1 LIAGAAGVSA
11 WRVPQWRARGDRAN
25 CHNESFMNHEPDFLE
40 NLRAE
45 LSGWRRWLDR
55 AIVLG
60 YAVAAG
66 LFVVGFTIA
75 AEWAFGLFERLHHAA
90 PWAPLLWTPAV
101 TAAIVWVTRRWFPGA
116 AGSGIP
122 QVKAALD
129 PTLGAG
135 QRGLFAS
142 LRLTVAKIALG
153 VAGFA
158 AGLSIGREGPSV
170 QVAPRVMQH
179 ARRWLSPRS
188 TIDARA
194 LLIAGG
200 AAGIAAAFNAPLAG
214 VVFAIEELSGR
225 LEARAS
231 GVIITAIV
239 LAGLVAVSVFGNLSY
254 FGIIRVPPLGWALLG
269 PGLGV
274 ALASGIAGGLFARLM
289 IASLTGS
296 PQRLNHWR
304 ARWPVRFAAVGG
316 LVVALIGVVT
326 GGITFGAGSES
337 VKQMLAGHDELTPL
351 YTLLKFIATWLTAWC
366 GVPGGIFAP
375 SLSIGA
381 GIGDGI
387 AQLANPTL
395 GPALIAMG
403 MAGFL
408 AAVTQAP
415 LTAFIIVMEMV
426 DGHSM
431 VLSLMASAM
440 LASLVSRMISRP
452 LYETLAEHMVAR
464 ALEAQPPAPAAG
476 VKTTTA
482 GTALDTA
489 AADARVPVTSRPS
502 HAPSAGA
509 ADARSH

>member
-1 LIAGAAGVSA
+1 MIIHAARRPG
-11 WRVPQWRARGDRAN
+11 RRLRGTFRIDAV
-25 CHNESFMNHEPDFLE
+25 NHEPDFFQ

-45 LSGWRRWLDR
+45 LSSFRLWVDR

-66 LFVVGFTIA
+66 LFVVGFTMA
-75 AEWAFGLFERLHHAA
+75 SEWAFSLFQSLYGSH
-90 PWAPLLWTPAV
+90 PWAVLVWTPAL
-101 TAAIVWVTRRWFPGA
+101 TAAIVWATRRWFPGA
-116 AGSGIP
+116 SGSGIP
-122 QVKAALD
+122 QIKAALD
-129 PTLGAG
+129 PELPPEK
-135 QRGLFAS
+135 RGLFAS
-142 LRLTVAKIALG
+142 LRLTVAKIGLG
-153 VAGFA
+153 AAGFL

-170 QVAPRVMQH
+170 QVAAGVMQH
-179 ARRWLSPRS
+179 AKRWLSPQS
-188 TIDARA
+188 TIDMRS
-194 LLIAGG
+194 LLVAGG

-231 GVIITAIV
+231 GVIITGIV
-239 LAGLVAVSVFGNLSY
+239 LAGLVAVSAFGNLSY
-254 FGIIRVPPLGWALLG
+254 FGVIRVPPIGWNLLG

-274 ALASGIAGGLFARLM
+274 ALASGVAGGLFSRLM
-289 IASLTGS
+289 IASLTGA

-316 LVVALIGVVT
+316 LVIAVIGLVT
-326 GGITFGAGSES
+326 GGVTFGAGSEA

-351 YTLLKFIATWLTAWC
+351 YTLLKFIVTWLSAWV

-387 AQLANPTL
+387 AQLAGADL

-452 LYETLAEHMVAR
+452 LYEALAEHMVGAATAR
-464 ALEAQPPAPAAG
+464 APQKPAPDE
-476 VKTTTA
+476 VHPPPT
-482 GTALDTA
+482 L
-489 AADARVPVTSRPS
+489 P
-502 HAPSAGA
+502 
-509 ADARSH
+509 